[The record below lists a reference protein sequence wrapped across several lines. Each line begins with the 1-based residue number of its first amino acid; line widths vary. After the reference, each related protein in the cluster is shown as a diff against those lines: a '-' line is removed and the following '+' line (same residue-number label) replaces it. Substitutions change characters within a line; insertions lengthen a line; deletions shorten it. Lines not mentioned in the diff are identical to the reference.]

1 MKTIYN
7 YSLLLAVCL
16 SMNLSAQHRSSEVDR
31 WSLGARISHLYDIG
45 AYRYDTELSQDMRGL
60 NGDFT
65 TFDIGYSFYA
75 ERMFNPIFGLQLA
88 YAGGSMTG
96 ANDVE
101 YYENSFSEARLD
113 FIIMLSNWSPSFANS
128 PWNVYTRLGLAN
140 GNFKADQ
147 FLQADQVGD
156 NSFED
161 TYWKYQGGLG
171 IQYELNPSWRLE
183 LDLSLNSV
191 LNDGFDGYNSA
202 SGSDVYWS
210 TGIGLAYSFGP
221 AQQKPV
227 YQQGLFSMEMPQ
239 QSEAPLLKAM
249 TTDSSLIADLGEK
262 LRNLEEQVADLEAQ
276 NEALAQELKNRPE
289 PSPSPAKAVQSSA
302 VFFAFDSA
310 YLNATAR
317 KQILSEWA
325 LALQDP
331 NFKIRLKAYADGSG
345 PEAYNRSLKQ
355 LRAEAV
361 RDFLIEMGLK
371 ANQLEIEIAEP
382 AEGGSSYLN
391 RRVEL
396 VGKV

>member
-1 MKTIYN
+1 MKLIYN

-16 SMNLSAQHRSSEVDR
+16 SMNLNAQHRSSEVDR

-45 AYRYDTELSQDMRGL
+45 AYRYDTELSRDMRGL

-65 TFDIGYSFYA
+65 TFDIGFSFYA

-140 GNFKADQ
+140 GNFIADQ

-210 TGIGLAYSFGP
+210 TGIGLAYSIGP
-221 AQQKPV
+221 ALQKPV
-227 YQQGLFSMEMPQ
+227 YQQGLFNREIPRA
-239 QSEAPLLKAM
+239 EAPVQKAM
-249 TTDSSLIADLGEK
+249 NQDSAKIADLDEK
-262 LRNLEEQVADLEAQ
+262 LKSLEDQVSDLKAQ
-276 NEALAQELKNRPE
+276 NEALAQELKNRPA
-289 PSPSPAKAVQSSA
+289 PKANASKLTQSSA

-310 YLNATAR
+310 YLSATAR

-325 LALQDP
+325 MAWEDP
-331 NFKIRLKAYADGSG
+331 SFKIKLKAYADGSG
-345 PEAYNRSLKQ
+345 PEAYNRNLKQ

-361 RDFLIEMGLK
+361 RDFLMEMGLK
-371 ANQLEIEIAEP
+371 ANQIEIEIAEP
-382 AEGGSSYLN
+382 TDGGSSYLN

>member
-16 SMNLSAQHRSSEVDR
+16 SMNLKAQHRSSEIDR

-45 AYRYDTELSQDMRGL
+45 AYRYDTQLSRDMRGL

-65 TFDIGYSFYA
+65 NFDIGYSFYA
-75 ERMFNPIFGLQLA
+75 ERMFNPIFGLQLG

-113 FIIMLSNWSPSFANS
+113 LIIMLSNWSPSFANS

-221 AQQKPV
+221 AQEKPV
-227 YQQGLFSMEMPQ
+227 YQQGLFSRENPRPEPPVLQ
-239 QSEAPLLKAM
+239 AREG
-249 TTDSSLIADLGEK
+249 DSSKIADLKEK
-262 LRNLEEQVADLEAQ
+262 LKSLEDQVSDLEAK
-276 NEALAQELKNRPE
+276 NEALGQELKNRPA
-289 PSPSPAKAVQSSA
+289 PKASAAKVTQSSA

-310 YLNATAR
+310 YLSASAR
-317 KQILSEWA
+317 KQILSEWG
-325 LALQDP
+325 LILEDP
-331 NFKIRLKAYADGSG
+331 NFKIKLKAYADASG

-371 ANQLEIEIAEP
+371 GSQIEIEIASP
-382 AEGGSSYLN
+382 IDGGSSYLN